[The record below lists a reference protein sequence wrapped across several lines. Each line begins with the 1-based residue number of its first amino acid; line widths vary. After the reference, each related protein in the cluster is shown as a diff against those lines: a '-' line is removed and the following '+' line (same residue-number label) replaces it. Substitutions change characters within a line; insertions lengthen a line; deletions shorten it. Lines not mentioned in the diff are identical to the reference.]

1 MELLLQRPLE
11 MGQQFDIS
19 SNQIFAPCD
28 AKVETIFPTGH
39 AIGLS
44 TSNGINILI
53 HAGIDT
59 VNLEGKGFKSFVSEG
74 DAIKKGDLL
83 MEMDPQ
89 VIKDAGYS
97 TQTMVVLMDVEGTIS
112 VDQGQKEVGDHI
124 IRIS

>member
-1 MELLLQRPLE
+1 
-11 MGQQFDIS
+11 
-19 SNQIFAPCD
+19 
-28 AKVETIFPTGH
+28 
-39 AIGLS
+39 
-44 TSNGINILI
+44 
-53 HAGIDT
+53 
-59 VNLEGKGFKSFVSEG
+59 
-74 DAIKKGDLL
+74 